1 MIENS
6 VCCSYTTREVSSTF
20 PRGFVF
26 FLRLRFNNSGDYL
39 NVSVDSPQILAE
51 EEIQEIP
58 PQEEN
63 NDQKRYRIKREERQP
78 HDFRLSY
85 VPAVV

>member
-1 MIENS
+1 MKIQF
-6 VCCSYTTREVSSTF
+6 VVATRPARSLRPF
-20 PRGFVF
+20 LAGLF